1 MKSQNNKRALIV
13 GISGQDGS
21 YLAKYLLDMGYE
33 VIGSSRDHQINSFI
47 NLKKLNIINN
57 VKLTT
62 LVPENYDSVVKGLTE
77 NNPSL
82 VFNLSGQTSVG
93 ISFSIPVETI
103 NSIYIGTMN
112 FLEAIR
118 KNKPSVK
125 YFNAGS
131 SECYGDIGNTI
142 ADERTRFSPQSP
154 YAIAKTSAHYLV
166 KQYRQ
171 SYGLY
176 ACTGILFNHES
187 NLRSSNFVTMKIILA
202 AKKIHSHND
211 GILNLGNLDI
221 YRDWGWAPE
230 YVVAMWRIMQHEIPD
245 DFIIATG
252 KTTSLKTFVEKAFS
266 YYSLNW
272 VNYVVEDKRLF
283 RPTDIKYISGDPSK
297 INKNLGW
304 KSTFS
309 IDEIINALSI
319 GVESA

>member
-1 MKSQNNKRALIV
+1 LKSQNNKRALIV

-118 KNKPSVK
+118 KNKPSIK

-142 ADERTRFSPQSP
+142 ADEHTRFSPQSP

-187 NLRSSNFVTMKIILA
+187 NLRSRNFVTMKIILA
-202 AKKIHSHND
+202 AKKIHSHNG

-230 YVVAMWRIMQHEIPD
+230 YVVAMWRIMQYEIPD

-272 VNYVVEDKRLF
+272 VNYVVEDERLF

>member
-1 MKSQNNKRALIV
+1 LKSQNNKRALIV